1 MFDSKTT
8 NQTFSAS
15 EIVSNPEKLLSMQKY
30 AILSDASVRG
40 SYKSLIEAMN
50 LMASAGWRCV
60 NMVAVS
66 ATMFA
71 LMENT
76 NYPLK

>member
-50 LMASAGWRCV
+50 LMASAGWR
-60 NMVAVS
+60 
-66 ATMFA
+66 
-71 LMENT
+71 
-76 NYPLK
+76 